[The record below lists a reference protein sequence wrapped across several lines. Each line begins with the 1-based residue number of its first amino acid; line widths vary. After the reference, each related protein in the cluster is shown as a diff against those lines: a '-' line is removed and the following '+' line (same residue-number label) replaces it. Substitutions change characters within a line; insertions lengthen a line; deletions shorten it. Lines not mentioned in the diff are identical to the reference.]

1 MTAIVSEFT
10 GAGENPSKPTGTGAE
25 HGGWLRESMRKA
37 AVNYLRFE
45 SAKTKVASYA
55 SPLLNLVPGI
65 GPLTAAG
72 IGALSNT
79 MSKLYTMAADGL
91 EGKDDITADKVAD
104 TIIADA
110 KESLPGLLAQGG
122 KANIGKLV
130 A

>member
-1 MTAIVSEFT
+1 METSVNEEI
-10 GAGENPSKPTGTGAE
+10 SKPTEAGKDN
-25 HGGWLRESMRKA
+25 GGWLSDNLKRA

-65 GPLTAAG
+65 GPLTATG
-72 IGALSNT
+72 IGLLSNT
-79 MSKLYTMAADGL
+79 LSKVYGMAADGL
-91 EGKDDITADKVAD
+91 EGKDEVTMDKVAD

-110 KESLPGLLAQGG
+110 KEGVPGLLEMGG
-122 KANIGKLV
+122 KAQIAKMM